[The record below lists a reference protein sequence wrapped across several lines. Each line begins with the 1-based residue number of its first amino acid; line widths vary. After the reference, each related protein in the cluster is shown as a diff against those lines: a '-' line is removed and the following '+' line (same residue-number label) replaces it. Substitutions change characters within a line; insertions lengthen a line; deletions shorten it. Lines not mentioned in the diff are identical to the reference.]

1 MSKSLTG
8 SSFSL
13 AQWFT
18 PAVDISNDQGEFL
31 REDLINDVYQFT
43 AFGVSKTGQVIVHTP
58 DGRCIIEKKTERG
71 CSLVWF
77 DYVVNGRWTHYKFW
91 FNESSVKDLGDLFR
105 KSPEKRKDFDWLY
118 IN

>member
-1 MSKSLTG
+1 MSTTALTG
-8 SSFSL
+8 SSFKL

-18 PAVDISNDQGEFL
+18 PAVDISNEQGEFL

-43 AFGVSKTGQVIVHTP
+43 AFGVKEGSIIVHTP
-58 DGRCIIEKKTERG
+58 GGRCIIEKKMEG
-71 CSLVWF
+71 KSSLVWF

-91 FNESSVKDLGDLFR
+91 FNESSVKDLGNLFR
-105 KSPEKRKDFDWLY
+105 KSPQKRKDYDWLY